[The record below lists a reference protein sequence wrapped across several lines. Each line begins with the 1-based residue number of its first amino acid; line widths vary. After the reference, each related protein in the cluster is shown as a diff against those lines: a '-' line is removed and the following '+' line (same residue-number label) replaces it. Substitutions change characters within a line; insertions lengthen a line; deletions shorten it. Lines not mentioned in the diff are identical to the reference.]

1 MQAQSSDRRQWQPDP
16 DTGYSVHGAY
26 HLLTSHDSV
35 TLDAAEDLIWH
46 TQVPLKV
53 SILTWRLL
61 CDMLPTK
68 VNIVTRGILSPKA
81 HYCVAGCGAV
91 ELAQHLFLS

>member
-1 MQAQSSDRRQWQPDP
+1 AQSSDRWQWQPDP
-16 DTGYSVHGAY
+16 DTGYSVRGAY

-35 TLDAAEDLIWH
+35 TMDATEGLIWH

-53 SILTWRLL
+53 SILAWRLL
-61 CDMLPTK
+61 CDRLPTTA
-68 VNIVTRGILSPKA
+68 NLVTQGILSPEA

-91 ELAQHLFLS
+91 ELAQ